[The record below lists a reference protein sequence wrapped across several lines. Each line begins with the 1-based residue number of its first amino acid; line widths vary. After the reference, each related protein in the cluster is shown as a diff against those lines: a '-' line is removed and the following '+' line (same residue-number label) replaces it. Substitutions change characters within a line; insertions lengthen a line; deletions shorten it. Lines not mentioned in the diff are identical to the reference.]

1 MDFAISTMVAEGTM
15 KGKRKG
21 RRGRNTILRS
31 GYGWTLPAQ
40 LWQLKAQWKEK
51 RKGRRGGKTILRSGQ
66 GWTLP
71 SQLWQL
77 KAQ

>member
-1 MDFAISTMVAEGTM
+1 MDFAISTMAAEGTM

-40 LWQLKAQWKEK
+40 LWQLKA
-51 RKGRRGGKTILRSGQ
+51 G
-66 GWTLP
+66 
-71 SQLWQL
+71 
-77 KAQ
+77 